1 MPNNKDNTKLA
12 KSRRQLLKASVA
24 GTGALVAGKSLP
36 DQWSRPLVESVVLP
50 AHAETSLAGVGGGL
64 MLSLENGVSADE
76 FIFDSLIPSANAGG
90 MPMPSDSMA
99 TAECCCSGGDDTPV
113 DVKALVEFVWEIP
126 EDEGLDQ
133 GLEEVPCTIRDV
145 GYFTGT
151 VKSGERTSLS
161 LQNGPCFI
169 PDEPGLQC
177 WITATMNGGTCRGNL
192 EFAWAGAIF
201 SSPFVFEDPN
211 CPISTI
217 PSCNQGD
224 CVIDENPP
232 V

>member
-36 DQWSRPLVESVVLP
+36 DQWSRPVVDSVMLP
-50 AHAETSLAGVGGGL
+50 AHAQTSLAGVGGGL

-76 FIFDSLIPSANAGG
+76 FIFDSLIPSANAGAL
-90 MPMPSDSMA
+90 PSESMV

-126 EDEGLDQ
+126 AGEGFDEGL
-133 GLEEVPCTIRDV
+133 EETPCTIRDV
-145 GYFTGT
+145 GYFTGN
-151 VKSGERTSLS
+151 VNPGVRTSLP

-169 PDEPGLQC
+169 PEDPGVQC
-177 WITATMNGGTCRGNL
+177 WVTATMNGGTCSGTL
-192 EFAWAGAIF
+192 EFEWAGAIF
-201 SSPFVFEDPN
+201 SSPFNFDDPN

-217 PSCNQGD
+217 PSCNQGS
-224 CVIDENPP
+224 CVVNENPP
-232 V
+232 A

>member
-50 AHAETSLAGVGGGL
+50 AHAQTSLAGVGGGL

-76 FIFDSLIPSANAGG
+76 FIFDSLIPSANAGVG
-90 MPMPSDSMA
+90 LPSDSMA
-99 TAECCCSGGDDTPV
+99 TAECCCSGGNDTPV

-126 EDEGLDQ
+126 EDNPG

-151 VKSGERTSLS
+151 VNPGQRTALS

-169 PDEPGLQC
+169 PEEPGVQC
-177 WITATMNGGTCRGNL
+177 WITATMNDGTCSGAL
-192 EFAWAGAIF
+192 EFEWGGAIF
-201 SSPFVFEDPN
+201 SSPFVFDDPN

-217 PSCNQGD
+217 PRCNQGD
-224 CVIDENPP
+224 CVIDEAPP
-232 V
+232 EM